1 MFKLYRHCFVLQAHG
16 ANKVCDFSNYI
27 RLSYNNL
34 CIKEIYVLQAHGA
47 NKVCD
52 FSKYIRL
59 SYNNLCIKEIYVLV
73 AQSDRA
79 LVSEAKGHGFDSRR
93 AQLYREE

>member
-1 MFKLYRHCFVLQAHG
+1 MRLFLKSRIFYVCVL
-16 ANKVCDFSNYI
+16 F
-27 RLSYNNL
+27 LSYNNL
-34 CIKEIYVLQAHGA
+34 CIKEIYALVAHGA

-59 SYNNLCIKEIYVLV
+59 SYNNLCIKEIYALV

-79 LVSEAKGHGFDSRR
+79 LVSEAKGHGFNSRR
-93 AQLYREE
+93 AQILGE